1 MASVSAVR
9 IHISVPNC
17 ISCSARNGADRD
29 AARRTWAG
37 SLPAVWRRAR
47 QPAKSTEPEDR
58 AGARQ
63 SEIDDELEA
72 LAIKSARAADEHWRS
87 IMKTFQGL
95 QARLRELAGAAQAS
109 GAALRQGTSA
119 GLERRPAD
127 REIPANWQAPLELRP
142 GAPRPGPITA
152 WQALDRAFKAL
163 VSALNDPTVTLPN
176 LAQTWEALAKA
187 AGGLADAIDNASVQ
201 DRAVCSFCSKP
212 ARDVGRLITGPPG
225 VGICNECVQLC
236 VEVLEEEA

>member
-1 MASVSAVR
+1 VSLTAYLAPR
-9 IHISVPNC
+9 GS
-17 ISCSARNGADRD
+17 GADRGV
-29 AARRTWAG
+29 AAPIGVA
-37 SLPAVWRRAR
+37 SLSVVWRRAG

-63 SEIDDELEA
+63 SEIEDELEA
-72 LAIKSARAADEHWRS
+72 LAMKSARVADEHWRS

-119 GLERRPAD
+119 GLERRPAG
-127 REIPANWQAPLELRP
+127 REIPADWQAPLELRP
-142 GAPRPGPITA
+142 DAPRPGPIAA

-163 VSALNDPTVTLPN
+163 VAALNDPTVTLPN

-187 AGGLADAIDNASVQ
+187 AGGLADAIDTASAHQ
-201 DRAVCSFCSKP
+201 RAVCSFCAKP
-212 ARDVGRLITGPPG
+212 ARDVRRLITGPPG
-225 VGICNECVQLC
+225 MGICNECVQLC

>member
-1 MASVSAVR
+1 MSLTAYF
-9 IHISVPNC
+9 
-17 ISCSARNGADRD
+17 CSAQSEANRD
-29 AARRTWAG
+29 AARRNSAG
-37 SLPAVWRRAR
+37 SLSAVWHRAR
-47 QPAKSTEPEDR
+47 QPAKATEPEDR
-58 AGARQ
+58 AGTRQ
-63 SEIDDELEA
+63 GELEDELEA
-72 LAIKSARAADEHWRS
+72 LALKSAGAADEHWRS

-109 GAALRQGTSA
+109 AAALRQGNSA
-119 GLERRPAD
+119 GLERRPAS

-142 GAPRPGPITA
+142 SAPRPGPITA

-163 VSALNDPTVTLPN
+163 VAALNDPTVTLPN

-187 AGGLADAIDNASVQ
+187 AGGLADAIDTASPQ
-201 DRAVCSFCSKP
+201 HRAVCSFCAKP